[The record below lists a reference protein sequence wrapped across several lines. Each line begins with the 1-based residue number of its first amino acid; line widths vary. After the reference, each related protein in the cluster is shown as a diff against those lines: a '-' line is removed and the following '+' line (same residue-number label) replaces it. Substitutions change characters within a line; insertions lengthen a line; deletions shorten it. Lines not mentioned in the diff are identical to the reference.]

1 MRQKTGKGEPPLETE
16 NVLERLEKSL
26 ELIQRN
32 SIELMMRVNGWSE
45 EEAQREWDRIYV
57 ERYLERM
64 AEQWNQ
70 KQRK

>member
-1 MRQKTGKGEPPLETE
+1 MRQKMGKGEPPLETE